1 MVCAGGAV
9 DNECVCV
16 RALSRACP
24 CRTRTHLHPR
34 MGAVA
39 LASPR
44 LASPPRPAP
53 DTRPAGGSPRS
64 ASRGSQG
71 RKAGRP
77 AAHGVGS
84 GKRHPLFARTE
95 PWQNHTTM
103 IPAVPPRCTPLLTKF
118 PAAET
123 ESFPP
128 PSPSA
133 GDEQGRGPVLCWLA
147 LAH

>member
-1 MVCAGGAV
+1 MV

-24 CRTRTHLHPR
+24 CRTRTHLHAPEDGR
-34 MGAVA
+34 R
-39 LASPR
+39 SSR
-44 LASPPRPAP
+44 SPPSRPAP

-71 RKAGRP
+71 RKA
-77 AAHGVGS
+77 AARAWCGERQ
-84 GKRHPLFARTE
+84 KAPTFARTE

>member
-1 MVCAGGAV
+1 
-9 DNECVCV
+9 VCV
-16 RALSRACP
+16 PCRARALVELEH
-24 CRTRTHLHPR
+24 TYTHPR
-34 MGAVA
+34 MGAARRARLRPVRRPTPGRRVA
-39 LASPR
+39 L
-44 LASPPRPAP
+44 LDQPA
-53 DTRPAGGSPRS
+53 A
-64 ASRGSQG
+64 AL
-71 RKAGRP
+71 KAGRP
-77 AAHGVGS
+77 PPAHGVGS